1 MASGAQ
7 VEARGDFC
15 GAAFISYDMKSKF
28 SPLWQTIILSL
39 VIIGLIVLA
48 FAGYLTPL
56 SRLILSPLVS
66 AQSWVSSRFQAL
78 QAYFSEPHDVAVLR
92 QRNAELEAEVAHL
105 RTQIIELQQQLSE
118 YRILSAL
125 LDFAR
130 AYPEYQYVGASVIGR
145 DPSPFVKYIQIN
157 RGSDDDIRRGMPVVT
172 QQGLVGRISKVTASA
187 ALVQLITD
195 PSVTVNVRLEPTRAE
210 AALSG
215 SITGDIGLDLIPQ
228 DVSVQAGDLV
238 LTSGLGG
245 NYPPNILI
253 GQITGIRSQ
262 DYALFQSAS
271 LQSVVDFTHLE
282 IVLVITNFEP
292 IDVSPLV
299 PTPGIP

>member
-1 MASGAQ
+1 
-7 VEARGDFC
+7 
-15 GAAFISYDMKSKF
+15 MKSKF